1 VKITIL
7 GSGTSQGVPVIA
19 CDCEVCTSTNPKD
32 KRLRTSV
39 LIEYKDKVFVI
50 DSGPD
55 FRYQMLRANVQ
66 RLDALILTHEHKD
79 HIAGLDDI
87 RAFNYKMG
95 RKIPV
100 YATLNVQNALKR
112 EFEYIFSGIKYPG
125 IPEVELHTIENN
137 KPLIVE
143 GLEFIPIEVLHYKLP
158 VLGFR
163 IKNFTYITDANY
175 IADKEKDKIKG
186 TKTLIINALR
196 KEKHISHFTMDE
208 AINLIHEL
216 KPETAY
222 LTHISHQLG
231 LHDAINKELPADIF
245 CAFDGLELEF
255 ED

>member
-1 VKITIL
+1 MKVTIL

-19 CDCEVCTSTNPKD
+19 CDCEVCKSSNSKD

-39 LIEYKDKVFVI
+39 LIEYKGKVVVI

-87 RAFNYKMG
+87 RAFNYKMKK
-95 RKIPV
+95 KIPI
-100 YATLNVQNALKR
+100 YATTHVQEHLKR
-112 EFEYIFSGIKYPG
+112 EFEYVFSGINYPG
-125 IPEVELHTIENN
+125 IPEVELHTITNN
-137 KPLIVE
+137 IPFTVA

-163 IKNFTYITDANY
+163 IKDFTYITDANF
-175 IADKEKDKIKG
+175 IATDEMEKIKN

-196 KEKHISHFTMDE
+196 KEKHISHFTMNE
-208 AINLIHEL
+208 AINLIQEL

-231 LHDAINKELPADIF
+231 LHDAINAELPPGIY
-245 CAFDGLELEF
+245 CAYDGLEMEF
-255 ED
+255 DD